1 MNTLRTSLINGLL
14 FPLALALAVPAAAE
28 ARREPHAG
36 PAEPA
41 ARQDWRLA
49 ETRRQSTEGPAEPA
63 ARQDWRLAETRRQ
76 STEGPAE
83 SAARQDWRLAET
95 RRKSSEGP
103 AEPGARQGLWGVSAS
118 LQSSRR
124 VASELALQSAQRRLV

>member
-1 MNTLRTSLINGLL
+1 MNTHRTSLLNGLL

-28 ARREPHAG
+28 ARREPQA
-36 PAEPA
+36 
-41 ARQDWRLA
+41 
-49 ETRRQSTEGPAEPA
+49 
-63 ARQDWRLAETRRQ
+63 
-76 STEGPAE
+76 GPAE
-83 SAARQDWRLAET
+83 SAARQDWRQAET

-103 AEPGARQGLWGVSAS
+103 AEPASRQGLWVVSAS

>member
-28 ARREPHAG
+28 ARREPHA
-36 PAEPA
+36 
-41 ARQDWRLA
+41 
-49 ETRRQSTEGPAEPA
+49 GPAEPA